1 MDKKALINL
10 IEVSAGRKQA
20 DLVLKNGKIVDV
32 YQRQIFHGDVAIV
45 DGRIAGVGEE
55 YDGEEVIDVDG
66 HDITLGLSDPHVH
79 VECSYVTSEESGRF
93 LTPLGPATVMAD
105 PHGIVHVKGLYALD
119 YRMVAANRTA

>member
-10 IEVSAGRKQA
+10 IDVAAGRKQA

-55 YDGEEVIDVDG
+55 YDGVEVIDVDG
-66 HDITLGLSDPHVH
+66 QYITPGLIDPHMH
-79 VECSYVTSEESGRF
+79 VESSMSSVEWSGN
-93 LTPLGPATVMAD
+93 L
-105 PHGIVHVKGLYALD
+105 
-119 YRMVAANRTA
+119 